1 MQAPLRLAKRL
12 FFRGLPLLA
21 GLFLL
26 AGAPTASA
34 EPPERLRLLLPPL
47 SSADQ
52 VYARFQ
58 PLAQHLEKALDIP
71 VEARVAGDLESL
83 LRLAR
88 QDRPQIAYL
97 CPLIYTRLA
106 DEGALTALAR
116 LERHGQST
124 FRTVVVV
131 RDGSPYARLEELEGA
146 RFAYGNPVCAASRLV
161 PEAMFA
167 EAGLNPGRDFFEK
180 RTLGSNENA
189 LYSVAADLFD
199 ATAVDESSARP
210 FLEKG
215 VLRALRYSRP
225 IPQYLLA
232 ANRGIDAA
240 FRRRL
245 TGILTSLQA
254 ESVLRAIGSDVNGF
268 VATTDADYDVIRAME
283 RRHGTPSTPLNLL
296 DPADRTTST
305 EGRRE

>member
-1 MQAPLRLAKRL
+1 MSPTKRTLVRALAAL
-12 FFRGLPLLA
+12 TGLLLLA
-21 GLFLL
+21 GSPL
-26 AGAPTASA
+26 APADGPGQ
-34 EPPERLRLLLPPL
+34 LRLLLPPL
-47 SSADQ
+47 SSPDQ
-52 VYARFQ
+52 VYAQFQ
-58 PLAQHLEKALDIP
+58 PLAKHLEKSLGIP
-71 VEARVAGDLESL
+71 VKARVAGDLESL

-88 QDRPQIAYL
+88 QDRPQLVYL

-106 DEGALTALAR
+106 DEGKLSALAR
-116 LERHGQST
+116 LKRHGKST

-131 RDGSPYARLEELEGA
+131 RQDSPYANLEELKGA

-161 PEAMFA
+161 PETMFD
-167 EAGLNPGRDFFEK
+167 EAGLKPQKDFFEE

-232 ANRGIDAA
+232 ANKGMPDKFRERVLDA
-240 FRRRL
+240 
-245 TGILTSLQA
+245 LTSLKGPA
-254 ESVLRAIGSDVNGF
+254 DSKVLEAIGPDVDGF
-268 VATTDADYDVIRAME
+268 VATTDGDYDVIRDME
-283 RRHGTPSTPLNLL
+283 ERHGTPDIPLSMLTPSRH
-296 DPADRTTST
+296 PAPHLGDK
-305 EGRRE
+305 